1 MKLLIIA
8 FVAFWTA
15 CAAPSVQTIPDP
27 IDAVEGYAEALN
39 QGDLTTAYQFL
50 DEDLR
55 GSMTQPEFERLFERH
70 GEAMKKEARTL
81 VEQLGK
87 TPPRE
92 EVWFSLG
99 AHRAHLIRTRS
110 GWRMTGVL
118 EPAPGEQR
126 TPKPE
131 KPE

>member
-1 MKLLIIA
+1 MKLLILA
-8 FVAFWTA
+8 FVACWTA
-15 CAAPSVQTIPDP
+15 CAAPAVQTIPDP
-27 IDAVEGYAEALN
+27 IEAVEGYAEALN
-39 QGDLTTAYQFL
+39 QGDLATAYQFL
-50 DEDLR
+50 DEELR
-55 GSMTQPEFERLFERH
+55 GSMTQQEFERLFERH

-81 VEQLGK
+81 VKRLEK

-99 AHRAHLIRTRS
+99 AHRAHLVRTQS

-118 EPAPGEQR
+118 VPAPGEQE
-126 TPKPE
+126 TSKPE